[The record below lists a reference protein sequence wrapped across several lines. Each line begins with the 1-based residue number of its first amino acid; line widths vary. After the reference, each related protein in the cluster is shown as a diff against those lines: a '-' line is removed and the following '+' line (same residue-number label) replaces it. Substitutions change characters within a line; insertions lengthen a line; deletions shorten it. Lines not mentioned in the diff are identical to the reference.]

1 MEITMNRITQIVYIV
16 LLMVT
21 SVRSINTSKGADYDR
36 NNITIQRSEKQYVLI
51 PISKEEM
58 LKKKGTP
65 SESLNSGNNQHD
77 WIING
82 NEISS
87 FLEHIERKVT
97 KISFPRKLDTSQMKG
112 DIHNDEELR
121 VDLDGESNPKLFPF
135 SLFSLLMIVS
145 MKRCIKL
152 RMRNFVTKSNYRRE
166 DKKWEDELLHDI
178 AFITIPSDSGYGSFD
193 LSWTDDHLDKFD
205 II

>member
-1 MEITMNRITQIVYIV
+1 MDITMIRISQIVYIV

-21 SVRSINTSKGADYDR
+21 SVRSINISKGADYDR
-36 NNITIQRSEKQYVLI
+36 NNITIQGSEKQYVLI

-58 LKKKGTP
+58 LKKKGIP

-82 NEISS
+82 NETSS
-87 FLEHIERKVT
+87 FLKHIERKVT

-121 VDLDGESNPKLFPF
+121 VDLDGESNPKLFSF
-135 SLFSLLMIVS
+135 SLFSLLMIIS

-166 DKKWEDELLHDI
+166 DKKWEDELLRDI